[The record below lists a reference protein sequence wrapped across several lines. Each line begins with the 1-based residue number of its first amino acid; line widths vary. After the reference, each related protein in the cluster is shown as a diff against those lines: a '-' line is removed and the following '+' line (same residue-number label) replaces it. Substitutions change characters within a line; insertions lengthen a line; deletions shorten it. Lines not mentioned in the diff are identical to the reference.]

1 MVIFTY
7 LARRFVRYVIVTS
20 FLLAFLFNF
29 IEFFEKL
36 VRVKHTT
43 AATIIAFLRLNFLPS
58 LIDGMPV
65 ALWLATCLLLK
76 ELMQHNEWELLQI
89 ISYVPKRFFVFTI
102 TMGLFFGAVVLV
114 VRESAVA
121 DLAARAERFKQE
133 KFKQERVQKIIGRWV
148 ELSSHQFAYF
158 NVLDL
163 DHMTGLDLL
172 VVTMRPNFEL
182 ERIVTAPTFVVDPL
196 KCTVLAQQAKV
207 VAMDH
212 PEAVAFDQLN
222 FHTPALLPQLKMSL
236 EAPTLRNL
244 GRKIL
249 LYQDVLPIGVYKEL
263 LYAFLMRMVCYL
275 QLLLYPVLTYCL
287 FMLTTHAVGRWALA
301 LAPYPLFM
309 VLGVV
314 SDAAA
319 RYGLNPWL
327 TLVPYAMLITFLLA
341 FWVLMRR
348 RG

>member
-7 LARRFVRYVIVTS
+7 LARRFAGYVFVTS

-43 AATIIAFLRLNFLPS
+43 VATILEFLRLNFLPS
-58 LIDGMPV
+58 LIDGMPI

-89 ISYVPKRFFVFTI
+89 ISFVPKRFFVFTV
-102 TMGLFFGAVVLV
+102 TMGLLFGTAVLV
-114 VRESAVA
+114 VRESTVA
-121 DLAARAERFKQE
+121 DLAARAERFKHE

-148 ELSSHQFAYF
+148 ELSAHQFAYF

-163 DHMTGLDLL
+163 DQMTGLDLL

-182 ERIVTAPTFVVDPL
+182 ERIVTAPTFTIDPTN
-196 KCTVLAQQAKV
+196 CTVLAQQAKV

-212 PEAVAFDQLN
+212 PEAVAFDQLT

-236 EAPTLRNL
+236 EAPTLHNL
-244 GRKIL
+244 GRKII

-263 LYAFLMRMVCYL
+263 LYAFLMRLICYL
-275 QLLLYPVLTYCL
+275 QLLLYPALTFCL
-287 FMLTTHAVGRWALA
+287 FMLVTNAIGRWALA

-309 VLGVV
+309 LLGVV
-314 SDAAA
+314 SDAAF
-319 RYGLNPWL
+319 RYGLNPWFI
-327 TLVPYAMLITFLLA
+327 LVPYILLIIFLLI
-341 FWVLMRR
+341 FWGYVVRR
-348 RG
+348 N

>member
-7 LARRFVRYVIVTS
+7 LARRFAGYVIVTS

-43 AATIIAFLRLNFLPS
+43 AATILAFLQLNFLPS
-58 LIDGMPV
+58 LIDGVPI
-65 ALWLATCLLLK
+65 ALWLATCLLLR
-76 ELMQHNEWELLQI
+76 ELAQHNEWELLQI
-89 ISYVPKRFFVFTI
+89 ISYVPKRFFVFTV
-102 TMGLFFGAVVLV
+102 TMGLLFGTAVLV

-121 DLAARAERFKQE
+121 GLAARAERFKQE

-148 ELSSHQFAYF
+148 ELSAHQFAYF

-172 VVTMRPNFEL
+172 VVTMKPNFEL
-182 ERIVTAPTFVVDPL
+182 ERIVTAPTFAVDPGT
-196 KCTVLAQQAKV
+196 CTVLAKQAQV
-207 VAMDH
+207 VAMDR
-212 PEAVAFDQLN
+212 PEAVAFEQLT
-222 FHTPALLPQLKMSL
+222 FHTPALLPQLNMSL

-244 GRKIL
+244 GRKL
-249 LYQDVLPIGVYKEL
+249 FLYHDVLPAGVYSEL
-263 LYAFLMRMVCYL
+263 LYTFLMRLICYL
-275 QLLLYPVLTYCL
+275 QLLLYPALTFGL

-314 SDAAA
+314 SDHAV
-319 RYGLNPWL
+319 RYGLHPL
-327 TLVPYAMLITFLLA
+327 STLLPYVLLIIFLLGM
-341 FWVLMRR
+341 WVRMVR